1 MKKIIFDATVLVDGD
16 DLKEERRGIYF
27 VAKNLLL
34 EMCRQHKGEIVLF
47 ASGCKMAGLPKVI
60 ADLHLSVKPYRSV
73 PVFGKMLHKVTT
85 FCRKKRMQ
93 PGCNGILKAFCS
105 LVIFALTAFSS
116 IYFSCL
122 NICHKYAEDTVFFSP
137 RTSAPWFINRQKT
150 VKKYIVLHDLIPVLF
165 KSSPEMLKWGWFAYL
180 LRTLNRNDFYF
191 SISENTKKDYCEYSK
206 KINPSHIKIIHW
218 AAGKEFFPQKNLDA
232 RVRLNNKYGIPAD
245 KSYVFAIGCQDSR
258 KNAARVV
265 RSFIAFKQKNK
276 IDDLVLVVSGCREN
290 KDDGAVLYRSYIDGK
305 DLPLLYSNAEWFVFT
320 SQYEGF
326 GLPLLEAMQCGC
338 PVIASNNSSIPEV
351 VGDAGL
357 LIDWNSDEQHLA
369 AFEKYYFDENLR
381 NEKRNKGLVRAGM
394 FSWKKTMAEIV
405 SVMNGDAKYAEYH
418 L

>member
-60 ADLHLSVKPYRSV
+60 ADLHLSVKPYRPV
-73 PVFGKMLHKVTT
+73 PILGNVLHRVMT

-93 PGCNGILKAFCS
+93 LDCNGILKSFYS
-105 LVIFALTAFSS
+105 LAIFVLTIFSS

-122 NICHKYAEDTVFFSP
+122 NMGCKYGEDTIFFSP
-137 RTSAPWFINRQKT
+137 RTSAPWFINRQKA
-150 VKKYIVLHDLIPVLF
+150 VKKYVVLYDLIPVLF
-165 KSSPEMLKWGWFAYL
+165 KNPPEMLKWGWFAYL
-180 LRTLNRNDFYF
+180 LRTLNGDDTYF
-191 SISENTKKDYCEYSK
+191 AISENTKKDFCKYSSK
-206 KINPSHIKIIHW
+206 VDPERVLVTPL
-218 AAGKEFFPQKNLDA
+218 AAGEEFSPQVGPDA
-232 RVRLNNKYGIPAD
+232 RTRLLSKYGISAD
-245 KSYVFAIGCQDSR
+245 KHYVLAVGGLDLR
-258 KNAARVV
+258 KNAARIV
-265 RSFIAFKQKNK
+265 RSFIAFKEKNK
-276 IDDLVLVVSGCREN
+276 IDDLILVVAGCREN
-290 KDDGAVLYRSYIDGK
+290 KDDGAVLYRSYIDSE

-326 GLPLLEAMQCGC
+326 GLPPLEAMQSGC

-351 VGDAGL
+351 VGDVGL
-357 LIDWNSDEQHLA
+357 LIDWNSDERHID

-381 NEKRNKGLVRAGM
+381 NECRNKGLRRAAM
-394 FSWKKTMAEIV
+394 FSWEKTTIAILSTMKEEI
-405 SVMNGDAKYAEYH
+405 
-418 L
+418 

>member
-16 DLKEERRGIYF
+16 DMKDECRGIYF

-73 PVFGKMLHKVTT
+73 PVFGKMLHKAMT
-85 FCRKKRMQ
+85 FCRKKRMR
-93 PGCNGILKAFCS
+93 PDGGGILKAFCS
-105 LVIFALTAFSS
+105 LTIFILAAFSS

-122 NICHKYAEDTVFFSP
+122 NIGLKYGEDTVFFSP
-137 RTSAPWFINRQKT
+137 RTSAPWFINRQKA
-150 VKKYIVLHDLIPVLF
+150 VKKYVVLYDLIPVLF
-165 KSSPEMLKWGWFAYL
+165 KNREMLRWGWFAYL
-180 LRTLNRNDFYF
+180 LRTLNGDDTYF
-191 SISENTKKDYCEYSK
+191 AISENTKKDFCNYSTK
-206 KINPSHIKIIHW
+206 VNPEHVLITPL
-218 AAGKEFFPQKNLDA
+218 AADEHFSS
-232 RVRLNNKYGIPAD
+232 RVGPETRNRLHSEYGIPAD
-245 KSYVFAIGCQDSR
+245 KHYVLAVGGQDSR
-258 KNAARVV
+258 KNAARIV
-265 RSFIAFKQKNK
+265 RSFIAFKEKNK
-276 IDDLVLVVSGCREN
+276 IDDLVLVVSGCHEN
-290 KDDGAVLYRSYIDGK
+290 KDDGSVLYRSYIDGK

-326 GLPLLEAMQCGC
+326 GLPPLEAMQCGC

-357 LIDWNSDEQHLA
+357 LIDWNSDEQHID

-381 NEKRNKGLVRAGM
+381 NECRNKGLERAAM
-394 FSWKKTMAEIV
+394 FSWEKTATAIL
-405 SVMNGDAKYAEYH
+405 SVMKEDI
-418 L
+418 

>member
-1 MKKIIFDATVLVDGD
+1 MKKILFDATVLVDGN
-16 DLKEERRGIYF
+16 DLLEERRGVYF
-27 VAKNLLL
+27 VAQNLLM
-34 EMCRQHKGEIVLF
+34 EMCRQNKNEIILY

-60 ADLHLSVKPYRSV
+60 ADLDLSVKLYRPV
-73 PVFGKMLHKVTT
+73 PMLGKMLYRSMTL
-85 FCRKKRMQ
+85 CRKKRMQ
-93 PGCNGILKAFCS
+93 LGGNGILKSFYS
-105 LVIFALTAFSS
+105 LAIFALTAFSS
-116 IYFSCL
+116 FYFSCL
-122 NICHKYAEDTVFFSP
+122 NLCRKYAEDTVFFSP

-165 KSSPEMLKWGWFAYL
+165 KSSPEMLKWGWFSYL
-180 LRTLNRNDFYF
+180 LRTLNGNDFYF
-191 SISENTKKDYCEYSK
+191 AISENTKKDFCEYSK
-206 KINPSHIKIIHW
+206 KINPTQIKIIHW

-245 KSYVFAIGCQDSR
+245 KSYVFAIGCLDSR

-357 LIDWNSDEQHLA
+357 LIDWNSDEQHID

-381 NEKRNKGLVRAGM
+381 DKNRNKGLERAGM
-394 FSWKKTMAEIV
+394 FSWKKTIAKIV
-405 SVMNGDAKYAEYH
+405 SVMNGGA
-418 L
+418 

>member
-60 ADLHLSVKPYRSV
+60 ADLHLSVKPYRPV
-73 PVFGKMLHKVTT
+73 PILGNVLHRVMT

-93 PGCNGILKAFCS
+93 LDCNGILKSFYS
-105 LVIFALTAFSS
+105 LAIFVLTIFSS

-122 NICHKYAEDTVFFSP
+122 NMGCKYGEDTIFFSP
-137 RTSAPWFINRQKT
+137 RTSAPWFINRQKA
-150 VKKYIVLHDLIPVLF
+150 VKKYVVLYDLIPVLF
-165 KSSPEMLKWGWFAYL
+165 KNPPEMLKWGWFAYL
-180 LRTLNRNDFYF
+180 LRTLNGDDTYF
-191 SISENTKKDYCEYSK
+191 AISENTKKDFCKYSSK
-206 KINPSHIKIIHW
+206 VDPERVLVTPL
-218 AAGKEFFPQKNLDA
+218 AAGEEFSPQVGPDA
-232 RVRLNNKYGIPAD
+232 RTRLLSKYGISAD
-245 KSYVFAIGCQDSR
+245 KHYVLAFRGRYLR
-258 KNAARVV
+258 KNAARIV
-265 RSFIAFKQKNK
+265 RSFIAFKEKNK
-276 IDDLVLVVSGCREN
+276 IDDLILVVAGCREN
-290 KDDGAVLYRSYIDGK
+290 KDDGAVLYRSYIDSE

-326 GLPLLEAMQCGC
+326 GLPPLEAMQSGC

-351 VGDAGL
+351 VGDVGL
-357 LIDWNSDEQHLA
+357 LIDWNSDERHID

-381 NEKRNKGLVRAGM
+381 NECRNKGLRRAAM
-394 FSWKKTMAEIV
+394 FSWEKTTIAILSTMKEEI
-405 SVMNGDAKYAEYH
+405 
-418 L
+418 